1 MRGETKNLVV
11 AATFTAAI
19 CVGAWVK
26 VPFLFVPLTLQVF
39 FVNTAILAQKTG
51 YAVLSVAAYIFLG
64 LSGLPV
70 FAGGGGPGYVLHPT
84 FGYLVGFLLAAMSSA
99 FIDRKRVYLQS
110 LVNELI
116 IYLCGVPYF
125 FLISNLYLHAN
136 IPVSKVLVWCF
147 LVFIPGDLVSVI
159 LSCEL
164 VRILARRRVL
174 NI

>member
-1 MRGETKNLVV
+1 MRGETKNLIV

-26 VPFLFVPLTLQVF
+26 IPFLFVPVTLQVF

-51 YAVLSVAAYIFLG
+51 YATLSVAAYIFLG

-70 FAGGGGPGYVLHPT
+70 FAGGGGPGYILHPT
-84 FGYLVGFLLAAMSSA
+84 FGYLAGFLLAAMSSA
-99 FIDRKRVYLQS
+99 FIDRKRIYLQS
-110 LVNELI
+110 LVNEVI

-125 FLISNLYLHAN
+125 YLISNFYLHAGV
-136 IPVSKVLVWCF
+136 PVTKVIVWCF

-164 VRILARRRVL
+164 VKILVRRRGL
-174 NI
+174 QI